1 MLCACFLSDTVPL
14 ILSIPCLLGT
24 AAIEFAI
31 PCTQLE
37 PYCFSSK
44 YVGLCSI
51 VRSLD
56 KTSFC
61 SLPCSET
68 VTRGSPTDSPQGAH
82 INATTALIS
91 CHSSTHCES
100 LHPARGCRM
109 THPEIARARSPPL
122 TPANG
127 DPDLCDVRPSRV
139 VCKIW
144 CPLAPS
150 SRSHSQPMGARG
162 SIADLCDKQPAIR
175 TTASM
180 GPFRPSQLLMTRTDD
195 LVRHPDRPMP

>member
-1 MLCACFLSDTVPL
+1 MLCACLLSDTVPL
-14 ILSIPCLLGT
+14 ILSTPCLLGT

-91 CHSSTHCES
+91 CRSRHTLRIPSPSPWLQDDASRDSART
-100 LHPARGCRM
+100 LPA
-109 THPEIARARSPPL
+109 
-122 TPANG
+122 ANA
-127 DPDLCDVRPSRV
+127 CKWRP
-139 VCKIW
+139 
-144 CPLAPS
+144 
-150 SRSHSQPMGARG
+150 
-162 SIADLCDKQPAIR
+162 
-175 TTASM
+175 
-180 GPFRPSQLLMTRTDD
+180 
-195 LVRHPDRPMP
+195 